1 MNKQSY
7 KKAAAL
13 EHGDFQSPVQAIQ
26 HHVELAMAF
35 LFMDGTEPD
44 RIMHILNMALVEILS
59 PKALVPEVIAVPEK
73 PLVIDL
79 FSNVP
84 EPSSIPEENVIAEE
98 HISTVKLS

>member
-1 MNKQSY
+1 M
-7 KKAAAL
+7 A
-13 EHGDFQSPVQAIQ
+13 H
-26 HHVELAMAF
+26 AF
-35 LFMDGTEPD
+35 LFMDGTE
-44 RIMHILNMALVEILS
+44 RTQNNILNMALVEILS

>member
-1 MNKQSY
+1 
-7 KKAAAL
+7 
-13 EHGDFQSPVQAIQ
+13 
-26 HHVELAMAF
+26 
-35 LFMDGTEPD
+35 MDGTAD

-84 EPSSIPEENVIAEE
+84 ELLQYL
-98 HISTVKLS
+98 KKM

>member
-1 MNKQSY
+1 
-7 KKAAAL
+7 
-13 EHGDFQSPVQAIQ
+13 
-26 HHVELAMAF
+26 
-35 LFMDGTEPD
+35 MDGTEPD

-84 EPSSIPEENVIAEE
+84 EPSSIPEENVIAEDLNCK
-98 HISTVKLS
+98 TVIVGDTENSVPRP

>member
-1 MNKQSY
+1 M
-7 KKAAAL
+7 A
-13 EHGDFQSPVQAIQ
+13 H
-26 HHVELAMAF
+26 AF

-59 PKALVPEVIAVPEK
+59 PKALVEVIAVPEK

-84 EPSSIPEENVIAEE
+84 EPSSIPEENVIEE

>member
-1 MNKQSY
+1 M
-7 KKAAAL
+7 A
-13 EHGDFQSPVQAIQ
+13 H
-26 HHVELAMAF
+26 AF

-59 PKALVPEVIAVPEK
+59 PKALVEVIAVPEK

-84 EPSSIPEENVIAEE
+84 EPSSIPEENVLKS
-98 HISTVKLS
+98 ISQL

>member
-1 MNKQSY
+1 MHFY
-7 KKAAAL
+7 L
-13 EHGDFQSPVQAIQ
+13 W
-26 HHVELAMAF
+26 
-35 LFMDGTEPD
+35 TEPSGQ
-44 RIMHILNMALVEILS
+44 NNAYFKYVEILS

>member
-1 MNKQSY
+1 
-7 KKAAAL
+7 
-13 EHGDFQSPVQAIQ
+13 
-26 HHVELAMAF
+26 
-35 LFMDGTEPD
+35 MDGTEPD

-98 HISTVKLS
+98 HISTKNCHSRRYRKIVFPDRAVALATLIQDSMLSSRAK

>member
-1 MNKQSY
+1 
-7 KKAAAL
+7 
-13 EHGDFQSPVQAIQ
+13 
-26 HHVELAMAF
+26 
-35 LFMDGTEPD
+35 MDGTEPD

-84 EPSSIPEENVIAEE
+84 EPSIPEENVIAEE

>member
-1 MNKQSY
+1 M
-7 KKAAAL
+7 A
-13 EHGDFQSPVQAIQ
+13 H
-26 HHVELAMAF
+26 AF
-35 LFMDGTEPD
+35 LFMDGTAD

>member
-7 KKAAAL
+7 KNSFRARR
-13 EHGDFQSPVQAIQ
+13 PVQAIQ
-26 HHVELAMAF
+26 HHVELAMAHAF

-44 RIMHILNMALVEILS
+44 RIMHILNMALVTY

-79 FSNVP
+79 FSNV
-84 EPSSIPEENVIAEE
+84 EPSSIPECN
-98 HISTVKLS
+98 S